1 MATDEKLYELFKIYD
16 QNKNGYIERAELKKL
31 LTKLGET
38 PSSSRVDE
46 LVMFI
51 FKFKIYISY
60 SLAVNGSLLLK

>member
-1 MATDEKLYELFKIYD
+1 MTTEEKLYELFKIYD

-46 LVMFI
+46 LVMFTN
-51 FKFKIYISY
+51 KI
-60 SLAVNGSLLLK
+60 